1 MTFMME
7 SEDRRDLPEQDPE
20 PTKEGSPVPDP
31 EQTDTDA
38 EDVPSAD

>member
-1 MTFMME
+1 ME
-7 SEDRRDLPEQDPE
+7 SEDRRELPEQDPE

-31 EQTDTDA
+31 ERQEGGDA